1 MTGTRAFHI
10 GDILTITTGRLVSP
24 DHMDGV
30 YRILNWMTGDN
41 LFTHQLPR
49 ACAEC
54 APSLR
59 QQFPDLAAVEVPAEL
74 SGETD
79 VTAWLEA
86 QIAIYGDVRQVEP
99 LAAEDHTHMD
109 PLAEL
114 RQLRPDVPVTLVV
127 LDEDGAAS

>member
-10 GDILTITTGRLVSP
+10 GDILTITTGRLVAP

-41 LFTHQLPR
+41 RVTHQLPR
-49 ACAEC
+49 ACDEC

-59 QQFPDLAAVEVPAEL
+59 RQFPDLAAVEVPEDL
-74 SGETD
+74 TGED
-79 VTAWLEA
+79 AVAAWLETQVA
-86 QIAIYGDVRQVEP
+86 VHGDVRQVAP
-99 LAAEDHTHMD
+99 LDAADHTHMD

-114 RQLRPDVPVTLVV
+114 RQLRPDMPVTVVV
-127 LDEDGAAS
+127 LPEDAS